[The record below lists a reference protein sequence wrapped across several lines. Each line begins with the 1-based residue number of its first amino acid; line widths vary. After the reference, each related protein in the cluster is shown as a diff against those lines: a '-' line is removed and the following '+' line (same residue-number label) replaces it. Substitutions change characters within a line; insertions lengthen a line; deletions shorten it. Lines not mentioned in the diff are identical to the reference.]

1 MQKNEHYL
9 TVGEL
14 ASLARVSAR
23 TIYNR
28 LSAGGLGLP
37 PSTKL
42 PKSRRVLFRA
52 SEVESWINQHK
63 ESVAP
68 IRYLRKLKSKALL

>member
-9 TVGEL
+9 TVDEL
-14 ASLARVSAR
+14 ASLARLSAR

-28 LSAGGLGLP
+28 RSAGGLGLP

-42 PKSRRVLFRA
+42 PKCRRVLFRA
-52 SEVESWINQHK
+52 SDVESWINHHK
-63 ESVAP
+63 RAVAP
-68 IRYLRKLKSKALL
+68 IG